1 MAKQTNGTLGGF
13 VGKLGPV
20 VGYRWKNVW
29 CVRSQSRIVNN
40 PRTEAQ
46 QEHRSLFKQEVQ
58 LAGRMRW
65 AVNIGLKELSD
76 QMDMT
81 AQNLFVRANQQCF
94 NLVDGRMEVDYA
106 NLCVSAGSVAP
117 VAITEWGVDADNVL
131 EVSFEKNPLHLSCSQ
146 FDNVYV
152 WVWCPEAGVGY
163 LANAVY
169 RRMKKMSTVLPQ
181 IMGGKEVHV
190 YAFVQDERGR
200 CSNTAY
206 GGREE
211 EKEEGGMADE
221 SAEQGEQASPT
232 PGKQDEGAT
241 GKGSVMDE
249 RQCDRSFFWP

>member
-94 NLVDGRMEVDYA
+94 GLVDGRMEVDYA

-169 RRMKKMSTVLPQ
+169 RRMKHMSTVLPQ
-181 IMGGKEVHV
+181 IMAGKEVHV

-206 GGREE
+206 GGSNLQQETEGEE
-211 EKEEGGMADE
+211 QSIDMEVTEANTPCGVSTDGTMADR
-221 SAEQGEQASPT
+221 
-232 PGKQDEGAT
+232 DET
-241 GKGSVMDE
+241 
-249 RQCDRSFFWP
+249 RQRGRPFL

>member
-94 NLVDGRMEVDYA
+94 SLVRRG
-106 NLCVSAGSVAP
+106 GVA
-117 VAITEWGVDADNVL
+117 ALKIL
-131 EVSFEKNPLHLSCSQ
+131 QKSFLKS
-146 FDNVYV
+146 FFF
-152 WVWCPEAGVGY
+152 G
-163 LANAVY
+163 
-169 RRMKKMSTVLPQ
+169 
-181 IMGGKEVHV
+181 GGKEVHV
-190 YAFVQDERGR
+190 YAFVQDEGGR
-200 CSNTAY
+200 CAQNPSKIFFKIFLFRRGQRA
-206 GGREE
+206 GSRLREE
-211 EKEEGGMADE
+211 PA
-221 SAEQGEQASPT
+221 APVVQP
-232 PGKQDEGAT
+232 
-241 GKGSVMDE
+241 V
-249 RQCDRSFFWP
+249 

>member
-29 CVRSQSRIVNN
+29 CVRSQTRIVNN

-169 RRMKKMSTVLPQ
+169 RRMKHMSTGLRVRSKASTWKSPRQIRPAASLPTEQ
-181 IMGGKEVHV
+181 WPTGMRLDSE
-190 YAFVQDERGR
+190 
-200 CSNTAY
+200 
-206 GGREE
+206 GGRFY
-211 EKEEGGMADE
+211 KN
-221 SAEQGEQASPT
+221 
-232 PGKQDEGAT
+232 
-241 GKGSVMDE
+241 
-249 RQCDRSFFWP
+249 FLLY